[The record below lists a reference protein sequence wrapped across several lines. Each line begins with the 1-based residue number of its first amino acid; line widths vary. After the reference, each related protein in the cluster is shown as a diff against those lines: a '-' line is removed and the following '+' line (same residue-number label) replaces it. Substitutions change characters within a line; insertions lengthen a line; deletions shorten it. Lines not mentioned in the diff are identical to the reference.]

1 MPGLTNR
8 CRGLLERDVS
18 EDLLSKAHY
27 TRLPFGCLR
36 AGNLYF
42 EVYQTDFSIF
52 WVVSAA
58 LLFEANGGF
67 ALLQC

>member
-1 MPGLTNR
+1 M
-8 CRGLLERDVS
+8 S

-36 AGNLYF
+36 AGNVYF
-42 EVYQTDFSIF
+42 QVYQTDFNIF

-58 LLFEANGGF
+58 LLFEAKEGF